1 MRFGRREGPRLK
13 CSRRCDAMP
22 GMWNERPQ
30 HSIYQNHPNPAWA
43 RRDWTSLDGAWNIER
58 GGRSATINVPFPVGS
73 EASGVDFPDRGTFLY
88 SRSFEV
94 PRRIDGS
101 RYFLNVGAADYEA
114 RVLVNGR
121 DVGRHSGGY
130 SSFRL
135 DVTEALR
142 EGANEL
148 AIEVRDSH
156 AAWKVRGKQTFL
168 RNPFV
173 VWYSG
178 YAGIWQ
184 PVWLERTGSAS
195 IASAEVCEETR
206 GGSGADGGRG
216 ILVSANVA
224 GLGGG
229 HAGARLSIEIE
240 APDGTLAASEAA
252 VTASGAA
259 ECWLP
264 FGEIGEFPWSPEK
277 PDLYRI
283 AYRLASG
290 GETLDAVDSYF
301 GLRRIEAR
309 EGGIFLNGKEL
320 FLKMALVQGYY
331 PRGGYTPESSD
342 AIAGDIEALK
352 RMGYNGARIHQ
363 KIESPRFHFLC
374 DTMGLLTTYEMPSFY
389 RPTRRGFSAFE
400 QELREIIARD
410 SMHPSSIA
418 WVVFNET
425 WGVWGIYGKRTATR
439 RFAERMIRLVRELDP
454 GRLVIDNSGWEHFDT
469 DVVDCHHYLGTAEL
483 ANAYYAK
490 LKARDPAIMHGLS
503 RLDVVRFYINNAI
516 AKVTRPMFID
526 EVSEYAAT
534 KKKAPWLLSEYGG
547 FGWYTVTEE
556 GSVEDKIERYTDDAV
571 DSGLFCGYCLTQ
583 LYDVGS
589 ETNGLLTADRVMK
602 VDGGRIA
609 AINGR
614 QGAPKP

>member
-1 MRFGRREGPRLK
+1 
-13 CSRRCDAMP
+13 MP
-22 GMWNERPQ
+22 VMWNERPE
-30 HSIYQNHPNPAWA
+30 HEIYLQHPNPAWA
-43 RRDWTSLDGAWNIER
+43 RRDWTSLDGAWNIRR
-58 GGRSATINVPFPVGS
+58 GGRAATINVPFPVGS
-73 EASGVDFPDRGTFLY
+73 DASGVDFPDSGTFLY
-88 SRSFEV
+88 SRTLEI
-94 PRRIDGS
+94 PRKDPGC

-114 RVLVNGR
+114 RALVNGS

-142 EGANEL
+142 AGANDL

-168 RNPFV
+168 RKPFV

-184 PVWLERTGSAS
+184 PVWLERTGPAW
-195 IASAEVCEETR
+195 IASAKAREAAKDGEA
-206 GGSGADGGRG
+206 GGAAGGRG
-216 ILVSANVA
+216 ILISANVA
-224 GLGGG
+224 GLGGAG
-229 HAGARLSIEIE
+229 RAGARLVVEVE
-240 APDGTLAASEAA
+240 APDGALATLEAA
-252 VTASGAA
+252 VTAGGAA

-264 FGEIGEFPWSPEK
+264 FDEIGQFPWSAER

-283 AYRLASG
+283 AYRLVSG

-309 EGGIFLNGKEL
+309 DGTLFLNGHEL

-331 PRGGYTPESSD
+331 PRGGYTPESPE

-352 RMGYNGARIHQ
+352 RMGFNGARIHQ
-363 KIESPRFHFLC
+363 KIESPRFHYLC

-389 RPTRRGFSAFE
+389 RPTKRGFGAFE
-400 QELREIIARD
+400 RELRETIARD

-425 WGVWGIYGKRTATR
+425 WGVWGIYGRHSATR
-439 RFAERMIRLVRELDP
+439 RFAERMVRLVRELDP
-454 GRLVIDNSGWEHFDT
+454 ERLVIDNSGWEHFDT
-469 DVVDCHHYLGTAEL
+469 DIVDCHHYLSTAEL

-490 LKARDPAIMHGLS
+490 LKARDADIMHGLS
-503 RLDVVRFYINNAI
+503 KADVLRFYVNNAI
-516 AKVTRPMFID
+516 AKVTRAMFID
-526 EVSEYAAT
+526 EESEYAAA
-534 KKKAPWLLSEYGG
+534 KRKAPWLLSEYGG
-547 FGWYTVTEE
+547 FGWYTVTEK
-556 GSVEDKIERYTDDAV
+556 GSVEDKIERYTNDAV
-571 DSGLFCGYCLTQ
+571 RSGLFCGYCLTQ
-583 LYDVGS
+583 LYDVGN
-589 ETNGLLTADRVMK
+589 ETNGLLTADRAMK
-602 VDGGRIA
+602 VDGGKIA

-614 QGAPKP
+614 QDALKP